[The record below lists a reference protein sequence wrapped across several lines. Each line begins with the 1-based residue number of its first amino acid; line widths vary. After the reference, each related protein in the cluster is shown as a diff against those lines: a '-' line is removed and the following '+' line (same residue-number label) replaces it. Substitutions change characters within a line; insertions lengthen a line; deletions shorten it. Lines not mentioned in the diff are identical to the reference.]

1 MIQGISIFLFSNH
14 KGQKHNSGFDVG
26 TEKNI
31 NEKTGGRRPEFS

>member
-1 MIQGISIFLFSNH
+1 MIQGISIFLFSNY
-14 KGQKHNSGFDVG
+14 KGQNHNAVFDDG